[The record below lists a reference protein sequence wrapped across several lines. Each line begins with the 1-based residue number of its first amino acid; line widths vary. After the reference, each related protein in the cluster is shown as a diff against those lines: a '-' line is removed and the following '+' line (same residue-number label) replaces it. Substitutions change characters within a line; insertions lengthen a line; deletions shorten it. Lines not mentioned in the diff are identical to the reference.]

1 MVEDLAF
8 LNIKLINLNKMK
20 QYGIYLKKDEIELY
34 VPRDDM
40 DGQRSKT
47 HFKQRQNKMEQR
59 PPRCKIFV

>member
-1 MVEDLAF
+1 
-8 LNIKLINLNKMK
+8 MK

-59 PPRCKIFV
+59 PPRCKIFM